1 MWKTRYF
8 NVWKFLCKWALS
20 LAHDTIHTICQ
31 IINIFSKTCLF
42 KIKMKTKINGKLA
55 FEIKIGQKIIKKK
68 LDNEKNEEK
77 KLPRKRLGK
86 N

>member
-1 MWKTRYF
+1 
-8 NVWKFLCKWALS
+8 
-20 LAHDTIHTICQ
+20 
-31 IINIFSKTCLF
+31 
-42 KIKMKTKINGKLA
+42 MKTKINGKLA